1 MARVRVKICGITR
14 VADALVAADAGA
26 DAIGLVFY
34 AGSPR
39 CVTPDQARAITARLP
54 PFVTKVGLFV
64 NPDAEAVTAV
74 LDAVCLDVLQFHGDE
89 SPAFCGSFARPY
101 VKAIRMRRDL
111 DADEFCRRYEESAA
125 AILLDGYSRDAYGGA
140 GHSFDWRR
148 APRDRSVPIILAGGL
163 TADNVRRSIMTC
175 RPHAV
180 DVSSGVEIER
190 GVKDEQKIAIFIR
203 EVTNAC
209 ATGS

>member
-14 VADALVAADAGA
+14 VADALAAADAGA

-39 CVTPDQARAITARLP
+39 CVTPAQARAVTARLP

-64 NPDAEAVTAV
+64 NPDAEAVAAV
-74 LDAVCLDVLQFHGDE
+74 LGAVCLDVLQFHGDE
-89 SPAFCGSFARPY
+89 SPAFCSSFARPY

-111 DADEFCRRYEESAA
+111 DAGELCRRYEESAA
-125 AILLDGYSRDAYGGA
+125 AILLDGYSRDAYGGT
-140 GHSFDWRR
+140 GRSFDWRR
-148 APRDRSVPIILAGGL
+148 APQDRAAPIILAGGL
-163 TADNVRRSIMTC
+163 TADNVRRSIMAC

-180 DVSSGVEIER
+180 DVSSGVEIEP
-190 GVKDEQKIAIFIR
+190 GVKDERKIATFIR
-203 EVTNAC
+203 EVTDAC
-209 ATGS
+209 AAGS